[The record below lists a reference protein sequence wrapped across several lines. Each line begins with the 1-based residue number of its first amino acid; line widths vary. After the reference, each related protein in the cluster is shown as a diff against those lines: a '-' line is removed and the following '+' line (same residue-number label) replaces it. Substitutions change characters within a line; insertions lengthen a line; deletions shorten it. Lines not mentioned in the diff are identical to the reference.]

1 MKNKQ
6 RLRKRNAV
14 FTKQSST
21 TSLINYS
28 EDIGVL
34 EVEFIDGHVHHYK
47 EVELDKWEE
56 YKEWVEEGRSSGYF
70 LKKFIKP
77 YYDVEE
83 LDD

>member
-6 RLRKRNAV
+6 RLKKRNAV
-14 FTKQSST
+14 DTKQSST

-28 EDIGVL
+28 EDMGVL
-34 EVEFIDGHVHHYK
+34 EVEFVDGRVYHYK
-47 EVELDKWEE
+47 GVELDKWEE

-77 YYDVEE
+77 YYEANE